1 MRTRYN
7 PRIKAGYK
15 RLLARGKSK
24 MPSIGTAMRKL
35 VHLCF
40 CVLICTNKHQLVTKL
55 FIQLIHESL
64 QFFRQRRTQL
74 HSLSRQ
80 RVCED
85 NAVRMQ
91 KHAL

>member
-1 MRTRYN
+1 MTKI
-7 PRIKAGYK
+7 IKAGYK
-15 RLLARGKSK
+15 RLAYPRQVQDAL
-24 MPSIGTAMRKL
+24 PGTAMRKL

-40 CVLICTNKHQLVTKL
+40 GVLICTNKYQLVTKL
-55 FIQLIHESL
+55 SIQLIHEPL

-74 HSLSRQ
+74 HSLSSQ
-80 RVCED
+80 RVGEG